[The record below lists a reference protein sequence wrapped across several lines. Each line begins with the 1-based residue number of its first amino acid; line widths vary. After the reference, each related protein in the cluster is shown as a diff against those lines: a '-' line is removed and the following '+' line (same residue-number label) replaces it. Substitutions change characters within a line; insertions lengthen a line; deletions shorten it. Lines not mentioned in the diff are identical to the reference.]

1 MFLTILLVTFTS
13 AQFSEKMTAANPC
26 TSKVNCREC
35 IQTQHCA
42 WCMSLDF
49 GGDKPRCYQPDQAI
63 PTYCPEAFTIN
74 PDTEYLIEIKRDLTV
89 EGGGMIGGGG
99 TMVSGGSAFANSSSS
114 SSYYGRSSSESG
126 GYSSIKGSSSS
137 GGGGYGSSSA
147 SGGFSSSGSYS
158 ESGGITQIYPQR
170 VNLKLRVSK
179 YFVVCP

>member
-1 MFLTILLVTFTS
+1 
-13 AQFSEKMTAANPC
+13 
-26 TSKVNCREC
+26 
-35 IQTQHCA
+35 
-42 WCMSLDF
+42 MSLDF

-99 TMVSGGSAFANSSSS
+99 TMVSGGSISANSSSS

-126 GYSSIKGSSSS
+126 GYSSLKGSSSS

-147 SGGFSSSGSYS
+147 SGGFSSSGGYS

-179 YFVVCP
+179 YFFKSFLCYLFVINVAFVVVVSHAIEVNFDFLQFPIYSIL